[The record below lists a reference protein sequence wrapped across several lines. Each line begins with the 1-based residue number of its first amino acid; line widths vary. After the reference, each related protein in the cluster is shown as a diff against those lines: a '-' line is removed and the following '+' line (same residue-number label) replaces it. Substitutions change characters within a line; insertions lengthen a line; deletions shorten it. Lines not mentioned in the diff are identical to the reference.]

1 MNAQDKY
8 EQSMRELSYAYV
20 GIIVLLVIQLLTQ

>member
-1 MNAQDKY
+1 MQQRNKY

-20 GIIVLLVIQLLTQ
+20 GIIVLLVIQLLIQ